1 MSGDPV
7 FDATMRLLERAKDLG
22 WSPRAN
28 GSYSRLLKFAE
39 PVSDAVLTV
48 LVPAL
53 CLDGPDGRHVK
64 PGCHRHELSEDR
76 LFLRLVVRPPASR
89 MASLPVSLF
98 GVRPDA
104 DVVLS

>member
-7 FDATMRLLERAKDLG
+7 FDDTMRLLEWAKDLG
-22 WSPRAN
+22 WSPRSN

-39 PVSDAVLTV
+39 PVSDEVLSV

-53 CLDGPDGRHVK
+53 CLDGPNGQHVK
-64 PGCHRHELSEDR
+64 PGCHRHELSADR
-76 LFLRLVVRPPASR
+76 LFLRIVVRPPAS
-89 MASLPVSLF
+89 SVLSIPVSLF

-104 DVVLS
+104 VLS